1 MGRSKKNLAATA
13 ADVSDETINKEKV
26 ANVECPECDNEIESE
41 SESESVETEEVHDY
55 HVELFRYFVDVC
67 GIANSV
73 LIDLLYR
80 LRDYAQLSIFE
91 KNKDLVKTAFFVTTL
106 KADGTGSTIKEFNN
120 YYNNISQKAE
130 SWRKS
135 YRAASAVT
143 DKDTEKIA
151 DHVSQIL
158 RDKKEA
164 LVTYAKSRN
173 FSNEIIEEI
182 RSSDPHKFFEFCPF
196 VRNEKNI

>member
-1 MGRSKKNLAATA
+1 MGRPKKNLAATA
-13 ADVSDETINKEKV
+13 ADVSRETIDKEEV
-26 ANVECPECDNEIESE
+26 ANVECPECNNDTESE
-41 SESESVETEEVHDY
+41 SESESVETEEVNDY
-55 HVELFRYFVDVC
+55 HVELFRYFVAVC

-73 LIDLLYR
+73 LIELLYR
-80 LRDYAQLSIFE
+80 LRDYAQISIFE

-106 KADGTGSTIKEFNN
+106 KADGTGSTVEEFNN

-130 SWRKS
+130 SWSKI

-143 DKDTEKIA
+143 DEDTEKIA

-182 RSSDPHKFFEFCPF
+182 RSSDPNKFFEFCPF

>member
-1 MGRSKKNLAATA
+1 MGRPKKNLAATA
-13 ADVSDETINKEKV
+13 ADVSRETIDKEEV
-26 ANVECPECDNEIESE
+26 ANVECPECNNDTESE

-80 LRDYAQLSIFE
+80 LRDYAQISIFE

-106 KADGTGSTIKEFNN
+106 KADGTGSTVEEFNN

-130 SWRKS
+130 SWRKI

-143 DKDTEKIA
+143 DEDTEKIA
-151 DHVSQIL
+151 EIGRAHV
-158 RDKKEA
+158 
-164 LVTYAKSRN
+164 
-173 FSNEIIEEI
+173 
-182 RSSDPHKFFEFCPF
+182 
-196 VRNEKNI
+196 

>member
-1 MGRSKKNLAATA
+1 MGRPKKNLAATA
-13 ADVSDETINKEKV
+13 ADVSRETIDKEEV
-26 ANVECPECDNEIESE
+26 ANVECPECNNDTESE
-41 SESESVETEEVHDY
+41 SESESVETEEVNDY

-73 LIDLLYR
+73 LIELLYR

-130 SWRKS
+130 SWRKI

-143 DKDTEKIA
+143 DEDTEKIA

-182 RSSDPHKFFEFCPF
+182 RSSDPNKFFEFCPF

>member
-1 MGRSKKNLAATA
+1 MGRPKKNLAATA
-13 ADVSDETINKEKV
+13 ADVSRETIDK
-26 ANVECPECDNEIESE
+26 ESE
-41 SESESVETEEVHDY
+41 SESESVETEEVNDY

-73 LIDLLYR
+73 LIELLYR
-80 LRDYAQLSIFE
+80 LRDYAQISIFE

-106 KADGTGSTIKEFNN
+106 KADGTGSTVEEFNN

-130 SWRKS
+130 SWSKI

-143 DKDTEKIA
+143 DEDTEKIA

-182 RSSDPHKFFEFCPF
+182 RSSDPNKFFEFCPF

>member
-1 MGRSKKNLAATA
+1 MGRPKKNLAATA
-13 ADVSDETINKEKV
+13 ADVSRETINKEKV
-26 ANVECPECDNEIESE
+26 ANIECPECNNEKE
-41 SESESVETEEVHDY
+41 SESESVETEEVNDY

-73 LIDLLYR
+73 LIELLYR

-130 SWRKS
+130 SWLKIYKLR
-135 YRAASAVT
+135 AVT
-143 DKDTEKIA
+143 DENTEKIA

-182 RSSDPHKFFEFCPF
+182 RSSDPNKFFEFCPF

>member
-1 MGRSKKNLAATA
+1 MGRPKKNLAATA
-13 ADVSDETINKEKV
+13 ADVSRETINKEEV
-26 ANVECPECDNEIESE
+26 ANVECPECNNEKET
-41 SESESVETEEVHDY
+41 ESESVETEEVNDY

-73 LIDLLYR
+73 LIELLYR

-130 SWRKS
+130 SWLKIYKLR
-135 YRAASAVT
+135 AVT
-143 DKDTEKIA
+143 DENTEKIA

-182 RSSDPHKFFEFCPF
+182 RSSDPNKFFEFCPF